1 MRRAPTLIG
10 TALLAAAA
18 ALTACSSSSSDS
30 SNGNVT
36 LRYALWVDTQAPAY
50 QDCANAFHADHP
62 NIKIKIE
69 QTAWAEYWTNLT
81 TEVTAGTAPDVFT
94 DSVAYYPDFQTN
106 NQIVDLEPY
115 VKRDHVDLSHF
126 RPGLADLWVR
136 DGKRY
141 GLPKDWDAVALVY
154 NAKLVQAAGVDP
166 ASLQNLTWNP
176 TDGGDFEK
184 LIAKLSVDD
193 HGRRGDQPGFD
204 KNHVKTYGIVLD
216 LDAGAGG
223 QTSWGNLAVANG
235 FQFLDKNP
243 FGTHYKYDDP
253 KLAETIAWIK
263 GLQDKGYLGR
273 YSQHSSLGSDAV
285 LASGRAAL
293 GMAGSWM
300 ASTYLSNKKV
310 DFAFAPLPAGP
321 AGRHTASNTL
331 SDAIYAGGKH
341 KDQAWEWVKF
351 LASPKCQHLV
361 AKRAVVFPAIKSASD
376 EALSAF
382 QSQHMDMQAFVTET
396 SQPGASFL
404 LPLTDHA
411 ADVAETVQNG
421 LDAVWLGQD
430 SPADA
435 LKKVNDHVNGLFK

>member
-1 MRRAPTLIG
+1 MRRARTLIG
-10 TALLAAAA
+10 TALLAAT
-18 ALTACSSSSSDS
+18 ALTACSSSGGDSS
-30 SNGNVT
+30 SNGKVT
-36 LRYALWVDTQAPAY
+36 LRYALWVDTQQPAY
-50 QDCANAFHADHP
+50 QDCANAFHRAHP
-62 NIKIKIE
+62 KVTIKIE

-106 NQIVDLEPY
+106 HQIVDIEPY
-115 VKRDHVDLSHF
+115 VKRDKVDLSQF

-141 GLPKDWDAVALVY
+141 GLPKDWDAVGLVY
-154 NAKLVQAAGVDP
+154 NTKLLADAGVDA
-166 ASLQNLTWNP
+166 ASLQDLSWNP

-184 LIAKLSVDD
+184 LIAKLTVDD

-216 LDAGAGG
+216 LDAGSGG

-235 FQFLDKNP
+235 FTFLDKNP
-243 FGTHYKYDDP
+243 FGTHYHYDDP
-253 KLAETIAWIK
+253 KLAATISWIK

-285 LASGRAAL
+285 LGAGKAAM

-300 ASTYLSNKKV
+300 ASTYFSNKKV
-310 DFAFAPLPAGP
+310 KFAFAPLPVGP

-341 KDQAWEWVKF
+341 KDEAWQWVKF
-351 LASPKCQHLV
+351 LASPQCQSLV
-361 AKRAVVFPAIKSASD
+361 AKRAVVFPAITSASD

-382 QSQHMDMQAFVTET
+382 KAQKLDMQAFVTET

-411 ADVAETVQNG
+411 GDIAQAVQDA
-421 LDAVWLGQD
+421 LDSVWLGRE
-430 SPADA
+430 SAADT